1 MTDREEPVM
10 THAIEGLQKGRIGT
24 WISGDN
30 EVTAKAVAR
39 TVGIVESHVIA
50 GVLPHEKVNGQP
62 ITCRHCSLIQSTGA
76 EDRRAANEWA
86 EEMPVNWVEI
96 IGAAAVME

>member
-1 MTDREEPVM
+1 MRPEAQC
-10 THAIEGLQKGRIGT
+10 AIEGLQKGGIGT
-24 WISGDN
+24 WMISGDN

-86 EEMPVNWVEI
+86 EETPVNWVEI
-96 IGAAAVME
+96 IGAAAVTE